1 MVETSASKNNNDI
14 TGRDDRQVSSGKSPI
29 ATVRRAAT
37 VSLSISEQGT
47 CLSSGPRIDD
57 IV

>member
-29 ATVRRAAT
+29 ATVGRAAT
-37 VSLSISEQGT
+37 ASLSISEQGT
-47 CLSSGPRIDD
+47 CLLSGPIIHD